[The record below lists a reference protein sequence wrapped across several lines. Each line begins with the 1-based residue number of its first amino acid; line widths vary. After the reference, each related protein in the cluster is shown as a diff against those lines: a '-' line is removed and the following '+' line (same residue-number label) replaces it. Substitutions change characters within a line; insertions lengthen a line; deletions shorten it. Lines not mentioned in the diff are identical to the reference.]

1 MPQAIT
7 RRHALRFVGAATVTA
22 LAGCLE
28 SGGEGGGPAEAG
40 DESTDPDGTGELGD
54 PAMDVDVAVV
64 SIPNVAFEPGIVHVA
79 PGGTVRWV
87 VEGHRHDVTAY
98 HPDTYG
104 SQRIPDDVEPWE
116 SGLLRGGRE
125 FEVTFDEDGVYD
137 YVDTRA
143 LCATHEALGGV
154 GRVVVGWPDS
164 DGQPAL
170 EHDVTELPGRAET
183 LMRGYNEETRA
194 VLEER

>member
-1 MPQAIT
+1 MSRSIS
-7 RRHALRFVGAATVTA
+7 RRHVLSLAAGATATAV
-22 LAGCLE
+22 AGCLQVD
-28 SGGEGGGPAEAG
+28 GDAPGAAE
-40 DESTDPDGTGELGD
+40 GTGELGD
-54 PAMDVDVAVV
+54 PGTLVEVRVV
-64 SIPNVAFEPGIVHVA
+64 SIPNVAFDPEVVHVE

-104 SQRIPDDVEPWE
+104 PQRIPHDAEPWA

-125 FEVTFDEDGVYD
+125 FEWTFDLEGIYD

-154 GRVVVGWPDS
+154 GRVVVGWPDP

-170 EHDVTELPGRAET
+170 EHDAAELPGRAET
-183 LMRGYNEETRA
+183 LMRTYD
-194 VLEER
+194 ERTLAALAEA